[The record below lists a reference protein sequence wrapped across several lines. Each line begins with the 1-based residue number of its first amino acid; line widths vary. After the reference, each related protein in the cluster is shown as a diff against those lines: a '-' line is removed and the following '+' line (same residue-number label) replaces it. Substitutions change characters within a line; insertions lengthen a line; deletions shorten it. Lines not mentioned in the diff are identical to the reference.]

1 MPHINNAKSISL
13 ERNILHNLD
22 VPISRIPDE
31 VLAMIF
37 EEGRRP
43 RKHGHRFGVVLS
55 HVSHRW
61 RNVATTTPK
70 LWNYLRLQEQPHDD
84 DDDDDESHDEGDVE
98 SPELL
103 RELTRA
109 RAFLSRSRLC
119 PVDIY
124 IEGFEDVTPEFIQLI
139 GEHVGH
145 CRELRTREVGVD
157 CLDQLLECFS
167 SKPIP
172 LLTSIDLS
180 SKNVLELP
188 EQLFPHGA
196 PRLTTIQLDSINM
209 LDIHLH
215 LAAFSSVT
223 CLKLTAV
230 DVDDSEGHS
239 SFRDGLMALP
249 SLHHLE
255 LQLHWFD
262 VMPHHLPIVLPTIQ
276 FLHID
281 AADCRECFGPLISIL
296 HAASLTTLSLTAWCT
311 AALLVDFEDGLE
323 LHLPS
328 LKHLILADGAIQ
340 AAKEL
345 YTFARTFPNIE
356 RLSAERM
363 SDFRL
368 SIVLDSCPTLQTFA
382 TSKLTRTEVTYN
394 LHNVVRGSQE
404 AGHPIRR
411 LMLPKTWFS
420 ETNAED
426 VVELRKIIVMEEY
439 YVDWPTPFEQEY
451 FED

>member
-1 MPHINNAKSISL
+1 MLHINNAKSISL
-13 ERNILHNLD
+13 ERHILHNLN
-22 VPISRIPDE
+22 VPIFRIPDE

-37 EEGRRP
+37 KEGRRP

-70 LWNYLRLQEQPHDD
+70 LWTYLRLREQPHD
-84 DDDDDESHDEGDVE
+84 ENE

-109 RAFLSRSRLC
+109 RAFLSRSRFC

-124 IEGFEDVTPEFIQLI
+124 IEGFEGVSPEFIQLI

-145 CRELRTREVGVD
+145 CRELCTREVGGD

-167 SKPIP
+167 SNPIP

-180 SKNVLELP
+180 SNYVMELP
-188 EQLFPHGA
+188 RQIFPHGA
-196 PRLTTIQLDSINM
+196 PRLTTVQLDSIKIP
-209 LDIHLH
+209 DIHLH
-215 LAAFSSVT
+215 LAAFPSVT
-223 CLKLTAV
+223 CLRFTGVYAV
-230 DVDDSEGHS
+230 CNDSEAYS

-296 HAASLTTLSLTAWCT
+296 HAASLTTLSLTALCT
-311 AALLVDFEDGLE
+311 AALLVDFGGLE
-323 LHLPS
+323 LHLPA
-328 LKHLILADGAIQ
+328 LKHLILADGAIRTI
-340 AAKEL
+340 EEFSI
-345 YTFARTFPNIE
+345 FAQTFPDIE

-363 SDFRL
+363 RDFYF
-368 SIVLDSCPTLQTFA
+368 SIVLDSCHTLQTIA
-382 TSKLTRTEVTYN
+382 TSKFEQTDDTYN
-394 LHNVVRGSQE
+394 LHSVVRGFQE

-411 LMLPKTWFS
+411 LMLPETWFS
-420 ETNAED
+420 ETDAED
-426 VVELRKIIVMEEY
+426 VLELRKIILMEKY

>member
-1 MPHINNAKSISL
+1 
-13 ERNILHNLD
+13 
-22 VPISRIPDE
+22 
-31 VLAMIF
+31 MIF
-37 EEGRRP
+37 KEGRRP

-61 RNVATTTPK
+61 RNVATTTPA
-70 LWNYLRLQEQPHDD
+70 LWTYLRLQEQPHD
-84 DDDDDESHDEGDVE
+84 ENE

-124 IEGFEDVTPEFIQLI
+124 IEGFEGVSPEFIRLI

-145 CRELRTREVGVD
+145 CRVYVVGND
-157 CLDQLLECFS
+157 GE
-167 SKPIP
+167 
-172 LLTSIDLS
+172 
-180 SKNVLELP
+180 
-188 EQLFPHGA
+188 A
-196 PRLTTIQLDSINM
+196 Y
-209 LDIHLH
+209 
-215 LAAFSSVT
+215 
-223 CLKLTAV
+223 
-230 DVDDSEGHS
+230 S

-262 VMPHHLPIVLPTIQ
+262 VMPHYLPIMLPTIQ

-328 LKHLILADGAIQ
+328 LKHVILADGALRTT
-340 AAKEL
+340 KEL
-345 YTFARTFPNIE
+345 YTFARTFPDIE
-356 RLSAERM
+356 RFSTEHMR
-363 SDFRL
+363 DFHL
-368 SIVLDSCPTLQTFA
+368 SIILDSCPTLQTIA
-382 TSKLTRTEVTYN
+382 TSKFEQTDDTYN
-394 LHNVVRGSQE
+394 LHSVVRGFQE

-411 LMLPKTWFS
+411 LMLPETWFS
-420 ETNAED
+420 EADAED
-426 VVELRKIIVMEEY
+426 VVELREIIVMEEY